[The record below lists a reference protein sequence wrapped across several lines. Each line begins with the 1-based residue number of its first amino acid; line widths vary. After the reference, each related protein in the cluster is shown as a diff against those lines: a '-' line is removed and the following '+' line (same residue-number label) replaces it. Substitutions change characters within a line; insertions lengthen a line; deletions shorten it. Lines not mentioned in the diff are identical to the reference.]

1 MTAAE
6 VLAQARIHLA
16 DTVVTYRWPE
26 AELLG
31 YVNAGMRDIRKQRPD
46 ARWDSSGSVYA
57 FSVASSSSDTL
68 TMDDRWLTALAH
80 YVAAQAYAGGNE
92 NQASSADA
100 ATQLSLYRQELTA

>member
-46 ARWDSSGSVYA
+46 AAERVEKNIN
-57 FSVASSSSDTL
+57 F
-68 TMDDRWLTALAH
+68 
-80 YVAAQAYAGGNE
+80 
-92 NQASSADA
+92 ADLE
-100 ATQLSLYRQELTA
+100 T